1 MPPKP
6 ATGTPKTGAAR
17 TGKSPATARPPAGSK
32 SGTSTPKTAKASGT
46 KAAAKDG
53 AKEEGGMSSEEQDRL
68 IRNSI
73 DHETKIRD
81 QIQALTGKVNSAH
94 AFYILCIFYRA
105 WDGGFCIKAD
115 SIRHHL

>member
-17 TGKSPATARPPAGSK
+17 TGKSPASARPTAGSK
-32 SGTSTPKTAKASGT
+32 SGTSTPKAAKASGT
-46 KAAAKDG
+46 KAAAKDD
-53 AKEEGGMSSEEQDRL
+53 AKAEGGMSSEEQDRL

-81 QIQALTGKVNSAH
+81 QIQALTGKVISMH
-94 AFYILCIFYRA
+94 TLY
-105 WDGGFCIKAD
+105 D
-115 SIRHHL
+115 